1 MNDTTPRPDQHHR
14 KVEDELLDHEYD
26 GIQEYDNP
34 LPGWWVT
41 IFWATIIFA
50 PVYILFYH
58 FGPGLL
64 AHEKYQAEMDAFYQR
79 QAEEL
84 AALGEVTDEMLLTLK
99 ENPAMLAD
107 GETTFRSK
115 CSQCHGM
122 FGEGGIGP
130 NLTDRYWIHGGAP
143 TNIYHTISEG
153 VPDKGM
159 LTWKN
164 QLPPAKIMAVAA
176 YVLTLQGTSPPNA
189 KAPQGELWEPEAGPP
204 SDETATAAAEAP
216 APQETAAPATP

>member
-1 MNDTTPRPDQHHR
+1 MNDTPTPRPEEHPRTVQ
-14 KVEDELLDHEYD
+14 DELLDHEYD

-41 IFWATIIFA
+41 LFWITIVFA

-64 AHEKYQAEMDAFYQR
+64 VEEKYQAEMDAFYQR

-107 GETTFRSK
+107 GQATFRSK

-130 NLTDRYWIHGGAP
+130 NLTDPYWIHGGAP
-143 TNIYHTISEG
+143 TNIYTTISEG

-176 YVLTLQGTSPPNA
+176 YVMTLQGTSPPNA
-189 KAPQGELWEPEAGPP
+189 KAPQGELWDPGANPTDEGAAGAGTP
-204 SDETATAAAEAP
+204 DQQETGAAASP
-216 APQETAAPATP
+216 